1 MIISIYKKWWGYK
14 DRKNFSSRLNN
25 SYSKPKPSI
34 YETVYFKLR
43 NHVPTS
49 TKLCTYIYEI
59 IYLLFVS
66 AWNSV
71 SYRVTKKNNK
81 ISMLKVKHRKNSVM
95 RYISDVYKNKVNSFV
110 YIYIVFIT
118 YCFKGSSYICN
129 VCKWLEWIQ

>member
-1 MIISIYKKWWGYK
+1 MSIF
-14 DRKNFSSRLNN
+14 D
-25 SYSKPKPSI
+25 
-34 YETVYFKLR
+34 
-43 NHVPTS
+43 
-49 TKLCTYIYEI
+49 IYEI

-71 SYRVTKKNNK
+71 SYKVTKKNNK

>member
-1 MIISIYKKWWGYK
+1 MSIF
-14 DRKNFSSRLNN
+14 D
-25 SYSKPKPSI
+25 
-34 YETVYFKLR
+34 
-43 NHVPTS
+43 
-49 TKLCTYIYEI
+49 IYEI

-66 AWNSV
+66 ALNSV

-129 VCKWLEWIQ
+129 VCK

>member
-1 MIISIYKKWWGYK
+1 MSIF
-14 DRKNFSSRLNN
+14 D
-25 SYSKPKPSI
+25 
-34 YETVYFKLR
+34 
-43 NHVPTS
+43 
-49 TKLCTYIYEI
+49 IYEI

-66 AWNSV
+66 AWKSV

>member
-1 MIISIYKKWWGYK
+1 MSIF
-14 DRKNFSSRLNN
+14 D
-25 SYSKPKPSI
+25 
-34 YETVYFKLR
+34 
-43 NHVPTS
+43 
-49 TKLCTYIYEI
+49 IYEI

-110 YIYIVFIT
+110 YILFLSRIVLRALLIFAM
-118 YCFKGSSYICN
+118 YAN
-129 VCKWLEWIQ
+129 D